1 VLPPLGRSRR
11 TRLNRC
17 CQSSGYLSSRG
28 PANSADIVAS
38 FRSGLKDA
46 GYIDGEN
53 VRIES
58 RFADGAFDKLPEL
71 AAELVHRQVN
81 VLVVTGGTVSVV
93 KAKPVVPSSNGE
105 RSSNR

>member
-1 VLPPLGRSRR
+1 
-11 TRLNRC
+11 
-17 CQSSGYLSSRG
+17 
-28 PANSADIVAS
+28 
-38 FRSGLKDA
+38 LKDA